1 MRKIRLILFNYIYKI
16 AILILASIFITTML
30 TGAPSIFG
38 FRPMFVV
45 SESMEPVIHKYQFI
59 LAVVVDAEDIKV
71 GDIVGI
77 KAPKEE
83 NALTSK
89 LVVHRIIGINEDGS
103 FILKGDA
110 NLSSLEYETN
120 IKKEQI
126 IYKIIWY

>member
-16 AILILASIFITTML
+16 AILIIASILVTTIL
-30 TGAPSIFG
+30 TGTPSIFG

-59 LAVVVDAEDIKV
+59 LAVVVDAEDVKV

-77 KAPKEE
+77 KAPKDE
-83 NALTSK
+83 NAWISK
-89 LVVHRIIGINEDGS
+89 LVVHRIIGINEDGT

-110 NLSSLEYETN
+110 NMSSLYYETHVTA
-120 IKKEQI
+120 EQI
-126 IYKIIWY
+126 QYKVIWY